1 MKVWILAHH
10 RLHSL
15 VRNNLQTILIHIMFA
30 VVTARGL
37 SPNVL
42 GITRKVVNKDILFLK
57 DFYS

>member
-10 RLHSL
+10 RLEFFR
-15 VRNNLQTILIHIMFA
+15 VRNNLKTFLIYIMFA

-42 GITRKVVNKDILFLK
+42 GITRKVMNKDIF
-57 DFYS
+57 F